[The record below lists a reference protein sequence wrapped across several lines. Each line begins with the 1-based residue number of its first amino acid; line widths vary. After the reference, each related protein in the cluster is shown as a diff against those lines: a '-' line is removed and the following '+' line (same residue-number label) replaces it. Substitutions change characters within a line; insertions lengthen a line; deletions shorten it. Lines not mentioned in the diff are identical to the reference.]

1 MTKEEQ
7 LGTISSILLT
17 TAGWFL
23 SLMPYLQVLALIL
36 SCLVSVVTLLSWVLR
51 KMRGEKKGNKLFNHD
66 E

>member
-7 LGTISSILLT
+7 LGTISSVLLT
-17 TAGWFL
+17 AAGWFL

-51 KMRGEKKGNKLFNHD
+51 KMRGEKKGDKIFNHD

>member
-7 LGTISSILLT
+7 LGTISSVLLT
-17 TAGWFL
+17 AAGWFL

-51 KMRGEKKGNKLFNHD
+51 KMRGEKKGDKLFNRD